1 VAIGSLKLRP
11 KAELIIALDDLDF
24 SWRKEEVERVIELW
38 NANASIAEI
47 ADQTRPPVHSLRTK
61 QDAEDEVALL
71 IMHLRRQGQIQ
82 LRPGGVFGKRE
93 VYDEA
98 I

>member
-11 KAELIIALDDLDF
+11 KAELIIALEDLDF
-24 SWRKEEVERVIELW
+24 SWHETEIERVIEMW
-38 NANASIAEI
+38 QRGVCISEIAE
-47 ADQTRPPVHSLRTK
+47 QVRPPAYPIRGKGDSI
-61 QDAEDEVALL
+61 DEVALL